1 MLRHVRQAPSRC
13 SGLALE
19 LGLLYLQG
27 NPTTSLALMLEASS
41 GVAGETLEPLVLHVR
56 ETQPLEL
63 SMQQVQRMTWQE
75 LVRLWKVRLLT
86 MHSDLGTLWRTNL
99 SYAPQLLADALMP
112 PQHMG
117 LYSISRH
124 SGNSSEQTCCLI
136 LAPSCGLSLRG
147 MGLTC
152 HSGGR
157 DGQIMQGC
165 VLQEYV
171 NGLAMALVGLGSASD
186 SPSPRLTVCFCF

>member
-1 MLRHVRQAPSRC
+1 MAWPLK
-13 SGLALE
+13 

-63 SMQQVQRMTWQE
+63 SVQQVQRMTWQE

-86 MHSDLGTLWRTNL
+86 MHSDLGSLWRTNL
-99 SYAPQLLADALMP
+99 PYAPQLLADALMP

-117 LYSISRH
+117 LYSILRH
-124 SGNSSEQTCCLI
+124 SGMSSNQTCCLI

-147 MGLTC
+147 MGLTRP
-152 HSGGR
+152 SGGR
-157 DGQIMQGC
+157 DGIRQGC

-186 SPSPRLTVCFCF
+186 SPSPRLTVCSCF